1 MDDPKTTP
9 PQHNSLSERTFQE
22 GSYRKYLNDIVRTHS
37 CANLDLSFKN
47 TCAFNRNCCENM
59 ENDSTRDETS
69 AIKIKATKHRDFYKN
84 LCASFYI
91 DVGNSGD
98 GAQMAG
104 TVTKDGAKFVDG
116 QLKET
121 PSSEGPVT
129 VRQRRTGVFELQPE
143 AGIENIQFQSVKLL
157 TEKYQT
163 MLAQTSSE
171 LKKTDAN
178 KPEETN
184 IYKRS
189 KSIDDTHL
197 LPPPS
202 GYCSSSASAGS
213 DDERNFYEKHPQ
225 VQRSGSSDSAVG
237 LTPSDDELSQT
248 NWPEKNENKTDY
260 TPIHSPYSPRGS
272 IDRINVPTK
281 TLIEAQ
287 YLPFPLDRKNS
298 DCGSEGG
305 GEFKNVDSRRQSVFT
320 DDGDDTNRC
329 RYWRTPSVVVS
340 DYSDDMIGLT
350 LEDIEYFRNQRK
362 ENSSS
367 PDSSLHSSCSNLNY
381 CGSSI
386 SNLESENLLRKPYR
400 KVSDCS
406 LYSFSGDE
414 DTDTNVQSTTAK
426 QKVSAYLIF
435 FNDFPNCKLF
445 KTIR

>member
-1 MDDPKTTP
+1 M
-9 PQHNSLSERTFQE
+9 SERTVQE
-22 GSYRKYLNDIVRTHS
+22 GSYRKYLNDIVRTRS
-37 CANLDLSFKN
+37 CANLDIGFEN
-47 TCAFNRNCCENM
+47 TCASTSELIENM
-59 ENDSTRDETS
+59 EKDSAWDETG
-69 AIKIKATKHRDFYKN
+69 AIKVKATKHRDFYKN

-91 DVGNSGD
+91 DVGDSGD
-98 GAQMAG
+98 VAQMAG
-104 TVTKDGAKFVDG
+104 TVTKEDVKFADG
-116 QLKET
+116 QSKET

-129 VRQRRTGVFELQPE
+129 VRQRRTGVFELLQPE

-171 LKKTDAN
+171 LKKTNAN
-178 KPEETN
+178 KPEKTN

-189 KSIDDTHL
+189 KSVDDSHL

-213 DDERNFYEKHPQ
+213 DDERNFYEKQ

-248 NWPEKNENKTDY
+248 IWPEKNENKIDY
-260 TPIHSPYSPRGS
+260 APIRSPYSPRGS

-305 GEFKNVDSRRQSVFT
+305 DEFKNVDSRRQSVFT
-320 DDGDDTNRC
+320 DDGDDANRC

-367 PDSSLHSSCSNLNY
+367 PESSLHSSCSNLNY

-414 DTDTNVQSTTAK
+414 DTDTNQQSTTVK
-426 QKVSAYLIF
+426 QKVSAHF
-435 FNDFPNCKLF
+435 SCFNDVPNLK
-445 KTIR
+445 RSV